1 MKGVL
6 YGVAINDSQTPVRKT
21 VQINGK
27 AVEVWGCPFY
37 KVWCSMLAR
46 CYSKAYKKPY
56 KYAYSPKICEEWL
69 TFSNF
74 KAWMEQQDWIG
85 KQLDKD
91 ILIPGNRQYGPESCC
106 FVTQELNKFFNL
118 HRNRGRKGLYGAY
131 PHQRGSRYTS
141 QITMLGKKTILGHYD
156 SEIEAHLR
164 WVQEKIVALQSHIQ
178 YGDGTRLGY
187 RLIEICNNL
196 KESLKN
202 KIPVYNLL

>member
-6 YGVAINDSQTPVRKT
+6 YGVAINDSETPVRKT

-37 KVWCSMLAR
+37 KIWCLMLAR
-46 CYSKAYKKPY
+46 CYSKAYKKSY
-56 KYAYSPKICEEWL
+56 KYDYSPKVCEEWL
-69 TFSNF
+69 IFSNF
-74 KAWMEQQDWIG
+74 KTWMDTQDWIG

-91 ILIPGNRQYGPESCC
+91 ILVPGNKEYSPTSCV

-118 HRNRGRKGLYGAY
+118 HGNRGRVGLFGAY
-131 PHQRGSRYTS
+131 PHCRGHRYVS
-141 QITMLGKKTILGHYD
+141 QITIRGEKRILGHFD
-156 SEIEAHLR
+156 SELEAHLR
-164 WVQEKIVALQSHIQ
+164 WIEEKIVALQSHIQ
-178 YGDGTRLGY
+178 YADGTRLGY

-202 KIPVYNLL
+202 KTPIYKLL